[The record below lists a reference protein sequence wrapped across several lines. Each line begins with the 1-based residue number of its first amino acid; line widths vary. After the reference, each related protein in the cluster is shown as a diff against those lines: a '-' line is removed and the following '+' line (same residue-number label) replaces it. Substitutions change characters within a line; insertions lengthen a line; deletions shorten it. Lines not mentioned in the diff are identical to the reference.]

1 MEDQGKVKALF
12 SKGMFSSAIDIDG
25 LEKVVSASP
34 IAQALTKEEIEE
46 LMREVM
52 NEYYDGRDNLIDPIA
67 AEENN

>member
-1 MEDQGKVKALF
+1 
-12 SKGMFSSAIDIDG
+12 MFFSAIDIDG

-34 IAQALTKEEIEE
+34 IAQALSKEEIEE